1 MTLEPTYFPL
11 TLCLE
16 LNSLGPTA
24 PYSKMPDRCEKCKT
38 TCRMFS
44 RDISNKQKSGIQVL
58 GCLTIENS
66 LEAGEEGKIYP
77 EVAKKLI
84 M

>member
-1 MTLEPTYFPL
+1 MV
-11 TLCLE
+11 
-16 LNSLGPTA
+16 
-24 PYSKMPDRCEKCKT
+24 PDRCEKSKT

-44 RDISNKQKSGIQVL
+44 RDISNKHKSGTQVL

-84 M
+84 MQNLQDYTQEIIPNFINTKQVT